1 MVDYE
6 YDVSRASEGR
16 APPLLPIAPP
26 EQVAT
31 PAKPTKPA
39 EPARL
44 AWRETLVN
52 GRRTRYAVAGDGEPL
67 VLVHGL
73 CGSTRWW
80 RRNLDTLAR
89 HARVHLL
96 DLPGFGAMSR
106 WRGRFALAEAADWLY
121 AWMRAVS
128 LPPACLVGH
137 SMGGYICLQLAARHP
152 EVVHRLALAA
162 PAGIPTGHSMLGEAL
177 PLARALLHTSPR
189 FYPILL
195 ADALRAGP
203 HAVLRAASDVMR
215 GDVRELLAQVAPP
228 TLLIWGARDTLV
240 PAAAGAV
247 MRDALPNARLLT
259 LGGASHVAM
268 FDRPHAFNS
277 ALLRFLQ
284 GEVVG
289 E

>member
-6 YDVSRASEGR
+6 YDVAHESDRTAL
-16 APPLLPIAPP
+16 PPLPIVPP
-26 EQVAT
+26 ERVAA
-31 PAKPTKPA
+31 PASLAKPA
-39 EPARL
+39 GLVWHA
-44 AWRETLVN
+44 TLVN
-52 GRRTRYAVAGDGEPL
+52 GRRTRYAVAGAGEPL

-73 CGSTRWW
+73 SGSTRWW
-80 RRNLDTLAR
+80 RRNLPALASR
-89 HARVHLL
+89 ARVYLL

-106 WRGRFALAEAADWLY
+106 SRGRFALAEAADWLY

-137 SMGGYICLQLAARHP
+137 SMGGYICLQVAARHL
-152 EVVHRLALAA
+152 EAVHRLALVA
-162 PAGIPTGHSMLGEAL
+162 PAGIPTGHSIFDEVL
-177 PLARALLHTSPR
+177 PLARAILHSSPW

-195 ADALRAGP
+195 ADALRSGP
-203 HAVLRAASDVMR
+203 STVLRAASEVVR
-215 GDVRELLAQVAPP
+215 GDVRELLAQVAAP

-247 MRDALPNARLLT
+247 MRNALPNARLLT
-259 LGGASHVAM
+259 LDAAGHVAM

-277 ALLRFLQ
+277 ALLRFLH